1 VRGALFTAVV
11 AKVISCSFAG
21 REIRRVGFCG
31 VCPADEARL
40 LREQP
45 LRTVLND
52 TMFHAGVVGVR
63 HVPVPSLVGW
73 WTPPAAAGKK
83 RGCLLR
89 GHRELALLDACQT
102 APTALAR

>member
-1 VRGALFTAVV
+1 LGYRRFEDKRTSPAVRGALFTAVV

-31 VCPADEARL
+31 VCPADEARA

-45 LRTVLND
+45 RRKAGQEKLVLND

-63 HVPVPSLVGW
+63 HVPVP
-73 WTPPAAAGKK
+73 
-83 RGCLLR
+83 
-89 GHRELALLDACQT
+89 
-102 APTALAR
+102 